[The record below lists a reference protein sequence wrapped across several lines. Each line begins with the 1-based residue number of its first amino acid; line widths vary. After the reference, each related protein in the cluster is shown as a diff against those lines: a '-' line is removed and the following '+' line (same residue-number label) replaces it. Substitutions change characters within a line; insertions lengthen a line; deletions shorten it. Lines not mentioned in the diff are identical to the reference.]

1 MRYARRQKAVIQ
13 PHCIHIR
20 ENVVG
25 ILLLG
30 LVLFLGIHLVPVM
43 SGARSR
49 LFGALGE
56 KRYKG
61 MFSIVSAV
69 GLVLIVIGY
78 ARAPSE
84 PRLFNPYPA
93 ALLAAPLTM
102 IISFILLAAANMR
115 THIRRTVR
123 HPMLIGVGLWA
134 AVHLLAN
141 GEVRATLLFGAF
153 LAYAVVDLVS
163 AVQRGAIKTF
173 TPVLRQDL
181 MAVAA
186 GVVLALIVM
195 AFHRPLFG
203 VMAVPWGR

>member
-1 MRYARRQKAVIQ
+1 M
-13 PHCIHIR
+13 
-20 ENVVG
+20 G
-25 ILLLG
+25 ILILG

-43 SGARSR
+43 SGVRTR
-49 LFGALGE
+49 LFGSLGE

-61 MFSIVSAV
+61 IFSIVSAL
-69 GLVLIVIGY
+69 GLVLIAIGY

-84 PRLFNPYPA
+84 PRLFNPYPVA
-93 ALLAAPLTM
+93 VLVAPLTM
-102 IISFILLAAANMR
+102 VISFVLLAAANLR
-115 THIRRTVR
+115 THIRHTLQ

-163 AVQRGAIKTF
+163 AVQRGATKKL
-173 TPVLRQDL
+173 TPVLRHDL

-186 GVVLALIVM
+186 GVGLALAVM
-195 AFHRPLFG
+195 AFHRLLFG